1 MCAGGKLPNVC
12 LSSWRPLQTL
22 GDISGSGKAHVF
34 NMFAISYCMLPV
46 CSHLQI
52 STMEEEVAA
61 KQQLLQQLQAENA
74 ALQSKMRVLET
85 SLNCSTQIHGLMQL
99 IDSVDRLGISSSSP
113 EVSGASG
120 SLSSRSSSEAAAAAA
135 VAGLVAPSVTG
146 LEAGLLRS
154 SGSCG
159 SGSSSGD
166 AAMGGLDASGSSS
179 SLHEPHRQ
187 QQWFQQEQLPV
198 QAWASQPAE
207 ACQLHQQATAA
218 PSGSSS
224 LPVGMLPGSSAASG
238 DASSNLQAVS
248 ANAQQQ
254 QQQAAGS
261 FASGVAAAAAASQGA
276 AAAGSPSV
284 AAAVS
289 SGPLSG
295 QVSSPEQGVVLYKE
309 FLGKAQA
316 LMALRSGSDP
326 GEQWALC
333 MCVCLCCTMSG
344 WQLHA
349 VSRTQR
355 MLCCVF
361 ACPACMLNAV

>member
-1 MCAGGKLPNVC
+1 
-12 LSSWRPLQTL
+12 
-22 GDISGSGKAHVF
+22 
-34 NMFAISYCMLPV
+34 MFAISNCMLPV

-85 SLNCSTQIHGLMQL
+85 SLNCSTQIHSLMQL

-113 EVSGASG
+113 EASGASG

-135 VAGLVAPSVTG
+135 VAGLVAPSVPG
-146 LEAGLLRS
+146 LAAGLLRS

-166 AAMGGLDASGSSS
+166 AALGGLDASGSSS
-179 SLHEPHRQ
+179 SLHEPHQ
-187 QQWFQQEQLPV
+187 QQPWFQQEHLPV
-198 QAWASQPAE
+198 QAWAPQPAD
-207 ACQLHQQATAA
+207 ACQPQQRAAAA

-224 LPVGMLPGSSAASG
+224 LPGGMLPGSSAASG

-248 ANAQQQ
+248 ADAQQQ

-261 FASGVAAAAAASQGA
+261 FAGGDAAAAAASQA
-276 AAAGSPSV
+276 AASAGSPSV
-284 AAAVS
+284 AAAVN

-326 GEQWALC
+326 GEHPAP
-333 MCVCLCCTMSG
+333 CVCARAVQATSIRQLPSMSSE
-344 WQLHA
+344 QNEFCA
-349 VSRTQR
+349 V
-355 MLCCVF
+355 V
-361 ACPACMLNAV
+361 